1 MNNILFYANGK
12 TNKRMKTT
20 RPSGAVRYWVV
31 SNKTAWEI
39 DSPAGSQIGPKF
51 DVSSIFGT
59 KYADQ
64 FSDEFRKANEIKN
77 STPSKLANPTKST
90 SDDSDIASIKSD
102 IKELSAAVAALIKNQ
117 S

>member
-20 RPSGAVRYWVV
+20 RASGAARYWVV
-31 SNKTAWEI
+31 SNRTAWEI

-64 FSDEFRKANEIKN
+64 FDDAFRKAHELKN
-77 STPSKLANPTKST
+77 STPSKLATKKVEAVTPEVSKLQ
-90 SDDSDIASIKSD
+90 SDMQDMGDA
-102 IKELSAAVAALIKNQ
+102 LALILKKL